1 MADVIQQL
9 KSIMPCLTTVYYRQD
24 NAGCYHCGHV
34 IISSSKLGQKEGIVL
49 KRLDFLDPQGG
60 KGACDRKAATIKSHM
75 RVFLNSGNDIKTPE
89 QMFKA
94 MVSFGGV
101 PSLNVT
107 LCEPF
112 TSVKTRAF
120 KIDGVSLLSNIE
132 YSAEGIRVWRAY
144 GIGPGKI
151 VYQQKSSGQGS
162 GALPALVVAQVHR
175 SNFSSIKGRTTASAK
190 PSGDEIE
197 STGSGGEDASTS
209 LFACPEDGCIK
220 RFIRHSSV
228 LRHLDCGKHQY
239 NLEHETLYDKAAV
252 QYAEQLEGQGATMVP
267 VISVPT
273 KHASA
278 RNVDIRWALKVTGPR
293 RTRFTV
299 AQRSY
304 LTKKF
309 KLGEMTGQKADPASV
324 ARSMMHAKDINGTR
338 IFHSDDFLTAN
349 QIGGFFSRLA
359 SKKTLRDE
367 EAEIE
372 VMEGA
377 RYEADIDTMIS
388 QVVDDLTPRHP
399 IVFDSF
405 NLCELCSKGKLNALS
420 IPLLREMCCHF
431 GIAVGDIK
439 VRRRKPYIEKL
450 KRLSDKCTCNQ
461 L

>member
-1 MADVIQQL
+1 M
-9 KSIMPCLTTVYYRQD
+9 
-24 NAGCYHCGHV
+24 
-34 IISSSKLGQKEGIVL
+34 
-49 KRLDFLDPQGG
+49 
-60 KGACDRKAATIKSHM
+60 
-75 RVFLNSGNDIKTPE
+75 
-89 QMFKA
+89 
-94 MVSFGGV
+94 
-101 PSLNVT
+101 
-107 LCEPF
+107 
-112 TSVKTRAF
+112 
-120 KIDGVSLLSNIE
+120 
-132 YSAEGIRVWRAY
+132 
-144 GIGPGKI
+144 
-151 VYQQKSSGQGS
+151 
-162 GALPALVVAQVHR
+162 
-175 SNFSSIKGRTTASAK
+175 
-190 PSGDEIE
+190 
-197 STGSGGEDASTS
+197 
-209 LFACPEDGCIK
+209 
-220 RFIRHSSV
+220 

-278 RNVDIRWALKVTGPR
+278 RSVDIRWALKVTGPR

-338 IFHSDDFLTAN
+338 MFHSDDFLTAN

-372 VMEGA
+372 LMEGA

-388 QVVDDLTPRHP
+388 EVVDDLTPRHP

-405 NLCELCSKGKLNALS
+405 NLCELCSKGKLNTLS

-450 KRLSDKCTCNQ
+450 KTLSDKCTCKQ

>member
-1 MADVIQQL
+1 M
-9 KSIMPCLTTVYYRQD
+9 
-24 NAGCYHCGHV
+24 
-34 IISSSKLGQKEGIVL
+34 
-49 KRLDFLDPQGG
+49 
-60 KGACDRKAATIKSHM
+60 
-75 RVFLNSGNDIKTPE
+75 
-89 QMFKA
+89 
-94 MVSFGGV
+94 
-101 PSLNVT
+101 
-107 LCEPF
+107 
-112 TSVKTRAF
+112 
-120 KIDGVSLLSNIE
+120 
-132 YSAEGIRVWRAY
+132 WRAY

-190 PSGDEIE
+190 PSGDEKE

-239 NLEHETLYDKAAV
+239 TLEHETLYDKAAV
-252 QYAEQLEGQGATMVP
+252 QCAEQLERQGATMVP
-267 VISVPT
+267 VVSVPT

-278 RNVDIRWALKVTGPR
+278 RNLDISWALKVTGR
-293 RTRFTV
+293 RRITFTV

-309 KLGEMTGQKADPASV
+309 KLAEVKGQKADPASV

-338 IFHSDDFLTAN
+338 MFHSDDFLTFN

-359 SKKTLRDE
+359 SKKTLPDE

-372 VMEGA
+372 VMEAA
-377 RYEADIDTMIS
+377 RYEAEIDTMIS

-399 IVFDSF
+399 IVYDSF
-405 NLCELCSKGKLNALS
+405 NLCELSSKGKLTTLA

-431 GIAVGDIK
+431 GIAVDDIK

-450 KRLSDKCTCNQ
+450 KTLSDKCTCKQ

>member
-1 MADVIQQL
+1 M
-9 KSIMPCLTTVYYRQD
+9 
-24 NAGCYHCGHV
+24 
-34 IISSSKLGQKEGIVL
+34 
-49 KRLDFLDPQGG
+49 
-60 KGACDRKAATIKSHM
+60 CDRKAATIKSHM
-75 RVFLNSGNDIKTPE
+75 RVFLNSGNDIETPE

-94 MVSFGGV
+94 MVSFGGL

-112 TSVKTRAF
+112 TSVETPAF
-120 KIDGVSLLSNIE
+120 KIDGVSLLSNIQ
-132 YSAEGIRVWRAY
+132 YSSEGIRVWRAY

-175 SNFSSIKGRTTASAK
+175 SNFSSASAK
-190 PSGDEIE
+190 PSGDEKE

-239 NLEHETLYDKAAV
+239 TLEHETLYDKAAV

-267 VISVPT
+267 VVSVPT

-278 RNVDIRWALKVTGPR
+278 RNLDIGWALKVTGPR

-309 KLGEMTGQKADPASV
+309 KLAEVKGQKADPASV
-324 ARSMMHAKDINGTR
+324 ARSMTHAKDINGTR
-338 IFHSDDFLTAN
+338 MFHSDDFLTAN

-359 SKKTLRDE
+359 SKETLPDE

-372 VMEGA
+372 VMEAA

-399 IVFDSF
+399 FVFDSF
-405 NLCELCSKGKLNALS
+405 NLCELSSKGKLNTLV
-420 IPLLREMCCHF
+420 IPLLREMCCHI
-431 GIAVGDIK
+431 GIAVDDIK
-439 VRRRKPYIEKL
+439 VRRRKPYIEKI
-450 KRLSDKCTCNQ
+450 KNAQ
-461 L
+461 